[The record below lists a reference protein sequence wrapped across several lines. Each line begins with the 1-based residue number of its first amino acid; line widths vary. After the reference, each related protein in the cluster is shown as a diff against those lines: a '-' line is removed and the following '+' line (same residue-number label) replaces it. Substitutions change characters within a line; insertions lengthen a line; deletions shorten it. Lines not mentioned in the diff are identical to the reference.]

1 MVGLLVRLRLT
12 LWRQGL
18 RHSPPRM
25 AATVV
30 GGVAALLGWVVFIP
44 TLVLL
49 AEQPLRVVSSTVP
62 IFATL
67 TLMWA
72 VLSLVAA
79 GVDQTLDPARFAVLP
94 ITARELVR
102 GQFAAAFVGVP
113 AVFTLGLALAQ
124 VLSWLAD
131 PAATAAAL
139 VAAVLGV
146 STAVLLSR
154 VVTTGLARIMTSRR
168 GREIGAVII
177 AGVTLAPMGL
187 NLLLGRGVT
196 RLDPASLDAS
206 RMAVLAGW
214 TPVGWAWVL
223 PDDVAHGRW
232 WAALIRLALA
242 VALIAGLW
250 SWWTRLLARV
260 LTSPL
265 VEAGGQRIGSGR
277 LLPRLLGTGPAAA
290 IAVRRVRAWRR
301 DSRLVSIGLRTVV
314 LPVVFI
320 GQGLLT
326 GQAGPLAP
334 MGAVVLAVF
343 SGLTLMN
350 DLAFDGPPWWLHL
363 GVGVRGI
370 DDRLGRVIAS
380 AVVFG
385 PLTLGAYAAAVALGL
400 VAHPAAWLAVVV
412 SGLLCSMGV
421 AAYVGAIM
429 PGTAPRTGGN
439 PFAAQSGAAA
449 QGCLTA
455 LVSFVAPTVLLIP
468 VIVAA
473 VVLSGT
479 AWRWGAVAFGM
490 GWGVVVLT
498 VSVVAG
504 GRRLDRKGPEMLELL
519 ARAQM

>member
-12 LWRQGL
+12 LWRHGL
-18 RHSPPRM
+18 RHSPPRI
-25 AATVV
+25 AATAV
-30 GGVAALLGWVVFIP
+30 GGVAALLGWVLFIP

-49 AEQPLRVVSSTVP
+49 GEQPLRVVSSTVP

-94 ITARELVR
+94 VPARELVR
-102 GQFAAAFVGVP
+102 GQFAAAFVGIP
-113 AVFTLGLALAQ
+113 AVFTAGLALAQ
-124 VLSWLAD
+124 VGSWAAN
-131 PAATAAAL
+131 PAAMAAA
-139 VAAVLGV
+139 VIAAVLGV
-146 STAVLLSR
+146 STAILLSR
-154 VVTTGLARIMTSRR
+154 VVTTALARIMTSRR
-168 GREIGAVII
+168 GREIGALII
-177 AGVTLAPMGL
+177 SVLTLAPMGL
-187 NLLLGRGVT
+187 NLLLGQGVT
-196 RLDPASLDAS
+196 RMDPDTLDAS
-206 RMAVLAGW
+206 GMAVLAGW

-223 PDDVAHGRW
+223 PDDVARGRW
-232 WAALIRLALA
+232 GLALVHLALA
-242 VALIAGLW
+242 VVLVAVLW
-250 SWWTRLLARV
+250 DWWTRLLARV

-265 VEAGGQRIGSGR
+265 VEAGGQRIGTGR
-277 LLPRLLGTGPAAA
+277 LLPRVLGTGPAGA

-320 GQGLLT
+320 AQGLVT
-326 GQAGPLAP
+326 RQAGPLAP

-363 GVGVRGI
+363 ATGVRGV

-400 VAHPAAWLAVVV
+400 VEHPVAWLAVVA

-421 AAYVGAIM
+421 AAYFGAIM

-449 QGCLTA
+449 QGCVTA

-468 VIVAA
+468 VVVAA
-473 VVLSGT
+473 VALTGT
-479 AWRWGAVAFGM
+479 PWRWAAVAFGVV
-490 GWGVVVLT
+490 WGLLVLG

-504 GRRLDRKGPEMLELL
+504 GRRLDARGPEMLGLL
-519 ARAQM
+519 GRAQM